1 MKTLKYVLSIGI
13 AAGAGMAIGILT
25 APRSGKRTRARLK
38 DEFDET
44 KSALEDKAT
53 KKLNEAKR
61 MLNESVQSQLKNGKS
76 ILDSAKKELTN

>member
-1 MKTLKYVLSIGI
+1 MKTLKYLLSIGI

-25 APRSGKRTRARLK
+25 APRSGKRTRARLL

-53 KKLNEAKR
+53 KKFNEAKR
-61 MLNESVQSQLKNGKS
+61 MLNESVQNQLKNGKS
-76 ILDSAKKELTN
+76 VLDSAKKELTI

>member
-1 MKTLKYVLSIGI
+1 MKTLKYILSIGI

-25 APRSGKRTRARLK
+25 APRSGKRTRARLM

-61 MLNESVQSQLKNGKS
+61 MLNESVQNQLKNGKS

>member
-1 MKTLKYVLSIGI
+1 MKTLKYILSLGI

-25 APRSGKRTRARLK
+25 APRSGKRTRARLM

-53 KKLNEAKR
+53 KKINEAKR
-61 MLNESVQSQLKNGKS
+61 KLNESVQTQLKNGKS